1 MAMSDPKIAQ
11 YVEQH
16 KDRLLEDLKEL
27 VRFPSISTLSEH
39 AGDCRRAAEWLV
51 AQLKHVGLSHA
62 ELIETNGHPLVYGEW
77 LGAPGKPTVL
87 IYGHYDIQP
96 VDPIELWRTP
106 PFEPTIEGD
115 SLRARGAVDD
125 KGPTLAAL
133 KALDA
138 LRAVQGQLPVNVKV
152 LLEGEEEAG
161 GESIDA
167 YVRANPERLKA
178 DCVLILDTGMTEIGK
193 PELTYGLRG
202 LIYFELHARGA
213 AHDLHSGS
221 YGGIGPN
228 PIQAL
233 CWVLSELKGRDGHIN
248 IPGL

>member
-1 MAMSDPKIAQ
+1 MDALTR
-11 YVEQH
+11 Y
-16 KDRLLEDLKEL
+16 LEDHREQFLERLKAVL
-27 VRFPSISTLSEH
+27 RIPSVS
-39 AGDCRRAAEWLV
+39 
-51 AQLKHVGLSHA
+51 AQPSHRDDVKRCAQHVA
-62 ELIETNGHPLVYGEW
+62 ELMKSIGLTRAEVVATPKHPLVYGEW

-87 IYGHYDIQP
+87 IYGHYDVQP

-178 DCVLILDTGMTEIGK
+178 D
-193 PELTYGLRG
+193 
-202 LIYFELHARGA
+202 
-213 AHDLHSGS
+213 
-221 YGGIGPN
+221 
-228 PIQAL
+228 
-233 CWVLSELKGRDGHIN
+233 
-248 IPGL
+248 